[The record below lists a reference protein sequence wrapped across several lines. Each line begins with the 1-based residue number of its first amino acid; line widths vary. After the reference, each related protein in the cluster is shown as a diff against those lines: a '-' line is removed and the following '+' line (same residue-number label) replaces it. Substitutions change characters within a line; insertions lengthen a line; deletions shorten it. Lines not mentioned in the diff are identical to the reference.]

1 MPVRARYS
9 VIGMTCDHCVRSVS
23 EELSK
28 VPGVR
33 DVEVNLA
40 TGAVDVTSDAPLSL
54 DEVRGAV
61 DEAGY
66 ALAGTPG

>member
-9 VIGMTCDHCVRSVS
+9 VVGMTCDHCVRSVS

-54 DEVRGAV
+54 DEVQGAV